1 MRENV
6 QRVACSLHTSLRL
19 RKGDVLLMLFPNC
32 PEYVFISL
40 GAVAIGV
47 IVSSAS
53 PVCTH
58 GECQTG

>member
-1 MRENV
+1 M
-6 QRVACSLHTSLRL
+6 QRVACSLHSSLRL

-53 PVCTH
+53 PASTH
-58 GECQTG
+58 GE